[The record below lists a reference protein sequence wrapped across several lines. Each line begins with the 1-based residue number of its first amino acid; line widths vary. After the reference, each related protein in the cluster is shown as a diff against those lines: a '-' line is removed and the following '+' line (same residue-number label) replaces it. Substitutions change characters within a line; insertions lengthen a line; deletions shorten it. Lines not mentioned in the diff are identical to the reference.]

1 MSDTIVGTDLG
12 SALRAA
18 HAAVDELLTAPLEP
32 ATEDELLDSWREL
45 ERLAR
50 RLPAVEHRFVNEAR
64 TRSLPATFACRGM
77 TQFLRQLLRLHPHEA
92 KARATAAEA
101 AGPRTAL
108 TGEPLPPI
116 YPEIAAA
123 QQSGEISPRHADLV
137 VKTIQGLPDVVQ
149 VEHPELEAELVGHA
163 RRFDPAQC
171 AKLAHR
177 VMDWLN
183 PDGILDDVAH
193 RERSR
198 GFDLR
203 RRADGSG
210 RFEGEATAE
219 LAERLQVL
227 FDSLA
232 GPKQETNGVK
242 DPRTATQR
250 RHDALLDGLT
260 RLQTSDTLPSAGGV
274 SATIVL
280 TMTPEQY
287 LNPTGLVRTGH
298 GALVPA
304 EQALDWAGLNHRV
317 IGVVID
323 RMKGITHYSDI
334 QRCFTEQQRLAM
346 IARDGGCSFPGCDTA
361 PGWCEAH
368 HIVPWQDSRRTSVDN
383 GTLVCGY
390 HHREHERLGWRA
402 ELINGQ
408 VGWIPPKWLDK
419 DQQLRFNTAHSP
431 AGLGSPGRPPDCPQG
446 IFRIAR
452 RQA

>member
-1 MSDTIVGTDLG
+1 MDLG

-18 HAAVDELLTAPLEP
+18 HEVVDELMTAPLEL

-50 RLPAVEHRFVNEAR
+50 RLPAVEHRLVNEAQ

-92 KARATAAEA
+92 KARAANAEA

-123 QQSGEISPRHADLV
+123 QQSGEISPRHAGLV

-163 RRFDPAQC
+163 RRFDPHQC

-177 VMDWLN
+177 VTDWLN
-183 PDGILDDVAH
+183 PDGILDDLAH

-198 GFDLR
+198 GFELR

-227 FDSLA
+227 FDALA
-232 GPKQETNGVK
+232 APKKEQNGVK

-260 RLQTSDTLPSAGGV
+260 RLQTSDTLPTAGGAA
-274 SATIVL
+274 ATLVV
-280 TMTPEQY
+280 TMTSEQY
-287 LNPTGLVRTGH
+287 LSGKGLVRTGH
-298 GALVPA
+298 GAYVPA
-304 EQALDWAGLNHRV
+304 EQALDWAGLNHRI

-323 RMKGITHYSDI
+323 KLKGITHYSDL

-346 IARDGGCSFPGCDTA
+346 IARDGGCSFPGCHTA
-361 PGWCEAH
+361 PGWCQAH
-368 HIVPWQDSRRTSVDN
+368 HLTP
-383 GTLVCGY
+383 
-390 HHREHERLGWRA
+390 
-402 ELINGQ
+402 
-408 VGWIPPKWLDK
+408 
-419 DQQLRFNTAHSP
+419 
-431 AGLGSPGRPPDCPQG
+431 
-446 IFRIAR
+446 
-452 RQA
+452 